1 MAARRSALTRSLLTD
16 APKGLP
22 AGGKLR
28 VRRVM
33 IFNGETFLVPQCIQR
48 IDSTSTHGWQVRYH
62 GTRLFSDHTPDG
74 RGAKAALAKATKELF
89 ARIAAHPAPV
99 ALQRSPSAHKTSKL
113 PPGISGPIVRE
124 RFGRGTRTATLSVL
138 LPRFNDKPL
147 VRSIYIGSERTYT
160 PQRFRAALAKAKAL
174 RAEALAAYARA
185 ATRARRAAAR
195 ELKATLRR

>member
-1 MAARRSALTRSLLTD
+1 MPTHRTALTRSLLTD
-16 APKGLP
+16 TPKGLP

-62 GTRLFSDHTPDG
+62 GTKMFSDHTRDG
-74 RGAKAALAKATKELF
+74 RGAEAALAKATKELL

-99 ALQRSPSAHKTSKL
+99 VLQRAPSSNKTSGL
-113 PPGISGPIVRE
+113 PAGISGPIVRV
-124 RFGRGTRTATLSVL
+124 RPDRGTRTAALSVL
-138 LPRFNDKPL
+138 LPQFNDKPR
-147 VRSIYIGSERTYT
+147 VRSVYIGSERTYT
-160 PQRFRAALAKAKAL
+160 LQRFRAALAKAKAL
-174 RAEALAAYARA
+174 RAEAMAAYAQA

-195 ELKATLRR
+195 ELKATIKR